1 MPEVP
6 TATSRNG
13 GIAVSTTERGLPV
26 ALRIDPRELQKCPE
40 ALAAEI
46 LALCRLSAVRAQV
59 ARRREL
65 LSRNVSPAVIRNL
78 NLANEEDLRMAE
90 DAASDGEDVLPS
102 SWLRSV

>member
-1 MPEVP
+1 MAEVP

-26 ALRIDPRELQKCPE
+26 ALRIDPRELQKSPE
-40 ALAAEI
+40 LLAAEI

-65 LSRNVSPAVIRNL
+65 LSQNVSPAVIRNL
-78 NLANEEDLRMAE
+78 KLANEEDLRIAE
-90 DAASDGEDVLPS
+90 DRAADGDDVLPN
-102 SWLRSV
+102 SWMRSV